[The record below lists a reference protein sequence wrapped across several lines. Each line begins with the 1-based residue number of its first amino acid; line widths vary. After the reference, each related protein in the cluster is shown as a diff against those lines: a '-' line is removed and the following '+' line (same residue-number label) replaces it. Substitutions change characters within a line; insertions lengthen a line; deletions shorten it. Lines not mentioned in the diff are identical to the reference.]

1 MPCLPYRRIMPE
13 SLPDIIIGIDLGTTN
28 SLVAVCD
35 EHRPRTIDDARGRA
49 LLPSVV
55 RFETGPDGELRTVV
69 GHAAAD
75 RAVEF
80 PTTTVSSVKRLM
92 GRSLADAAADLPYL
106 SYRVVEGEHN
116 TARVWVPLPSPK
128 HERSDPDRAPRASEG
143 SGVALVGPDPSLARG
158 ALSDAM
164 GSAET
169 GRIVSPQE
177 VSAIILRELA
187 ARATDALGVPVRKA
201 VVTVPAYFDDA
212 QRQATR
218 DAGRLAGL
226 EVVRIV
232 NEPTAAALAYGLGM
246 GKNAEPRTVVV
257 FDLGGGTFDVSVLR
271 ITPGI
276 DAPNGGGGGDAAPDQ
291 PAFYQVLATAGDTHL
306 GGDDIDNALVRLLS
320 DRMRAQLGEDTP
332 ALEGLDPAT
341 RKALSQFARAIKHK
355 LSEAEEAPVRIDIA
369 GRGVFETVVTR
380 AQLEEMMGAWV
391 DRAIECCARAM
402 REAGLDEPRAQARE
416 PSARAEGSSNPT
428 PPKETGAEAFP
439 TGAGAFQPPDA
450 VILVGG
456 STRIPLVQQRVGE
469 FFRVE
474 PYTALDPD
482 RVVALGAAVQA
493 GIMSGV
499 TKGALL
505 LDVIPLSL
513 GIETAGGAVAK
524 LIVSN
529 STVPARAAERFTTSV
544 DGQTSIKIHVLQ
556 GEREMVEHCRSLGVF
571 ELRGLPPMPAG
582 VPKLEVEFLVDAGGV
597 LHVTAVEQRTG
608 KRAQLQVVPNHG
620 LSRAEVERIEQE
632 SVTHARDDM
641 QQHRVADLVVNCT
654 LDLKWIGDQLAK
666 HGDALEPAYREELVA
681 QIAALREM
689 VERAKADWRGADA
702 DEMHSTKERLDRASL
717 RLQEIAITAS
727 LQKESGE

>member
-1 MPCLPYRRIMPE
+1 MLSARFPYRLVMPE
-13 SLPDIIIGIDLGTTN
+13 PAKDIIIGIDLGTTN

-35 EHRPRTIDDARGRA
+35 DRGPRTIDDAQGRA

-55 RFETGPDGELRTVV
+55 RFEADGEGALRTVV

-106 SYRVVEGEHN
+106 SYRVVEGEQN
-116 TARVWVPLPSPK
+116 TARVEVP
-128 HERSDPDRAPRASEG
+128 AA
-143 SGVALVGPDPSLARG
+143 A
-158 ALSDAM
+158 
-164 GSAET
+164 GSAAP

-187 ARATDALGVPVRKA
+187 ARASDALGVLVRKA

-218 DAGRLAGL
+218 DAGRLAGI

-246 GKNAEPRTVVV
+246 GANAEPRTVAV
-257 FDLGGGTFDVSVLR
+257 FDLGGGTFDVSVLQ
-271 ITPGI
+271 ITPRI
-276 DAPNGGGGGDAAPDQ
+276 DAGDEADGTGSDQ
-291 PAFYQVLATAGDTHL
+291 PAFYQVLATAGDTRL

-320 DRMRAQLGEDTP
+320 EQMRAQFGDQTP
-332 ALEGLDPAT
+332 ALEGLDPGT
-341 RKALSQFARAIKHK
+341 RKALSRFARAIKHK
-355 LSEAEEAPVRIDIA
+355 LSEADAAPVRIDIA
-369 GRGVFETVVTR
+369 GRGVFETTVTR
-380 AQLEEMMGAWV
+380 AQLEGLMGEWV
-391 DRAIECCARAM
+391 DRAIACCAQAM
-402 REAGLDEPRAQARE
+402 RQAGAQAGASRPAHATE
-416 PSARAEGSSNPT
+416 TRADGGGEFAS
-428 PPKETGAEAFP
+428 
-439 TGAGAFQPPDA
+439 PDA

-456 STRIPLVQQRVGE
+456 STRIPMVRQRVGE
-469 FFRVE
+469 FFGVE

-499 TKGALL
+499 TRGALL

-524 LIVSN
+524 LIMAN

-556 GEREMVEHCRSLGVF
+556 GEREMVADCRSLGVF

-582 VPKLEVEFLVDAGGV
+582 VPQLEVEFLVDAGGV
-597 LHVTAVEQRTG
+597 LHVTATEQRTG

-620 LSRAEVERIEQE
+620 LTRAEVERIEAE
-632 SVTHARDDM
+632 SFEHALDDM
-641 QQHRVADLVVNCT
+641 QQHRVADLVVNCS
-654 LDLKWIGDQLAK
+654 LDLKWIGDQLAR
-666 HGDALEPAYREELVA
+666 HGDALEPAERDGLVA
-681 QIAALREM
+681 QIEGLRAM
-689 VERAKADWRGADA
+689 VEQARADWREADA
-702 DEMHSTKERLDRASL
+702 DAMHDAKEALDRSSL
-717 RLQEIAITAS
+717 RLQEIAIAAS
-727 LQKESGE
+727 LRQERGA